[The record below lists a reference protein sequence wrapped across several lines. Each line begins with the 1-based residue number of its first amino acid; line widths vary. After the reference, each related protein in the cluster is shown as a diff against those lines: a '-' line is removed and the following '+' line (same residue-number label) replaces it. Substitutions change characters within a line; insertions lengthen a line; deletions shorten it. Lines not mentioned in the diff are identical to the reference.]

1 MIDEK
6 KFIEYI
12 DAGHYRSAD
21 EKVFSEN
28 DVVNMI
34 KKQPKV
40 GEWIPVE
47 KALPKNG
54 KIVLVTVRW
63 NEKENVVT
71 IHTWGEHDK
80 YCSWILAWQPLPK
93 AYEVEDER

>member
-12 DAGHYRSAD
+12 DAGHYRSAY

-40 GEWIPVE
+40 GGWIPVS
-47 KALPKNG
+47 KRLPKIC
-54 KIVLVTVRW
+54 KHEWIYVDCCRMSDTIYYDVKCEKCKKEKSIVIKRV
-63 NEKENVVT
+63 
-71 IHTWGEHDK
+71 
-80 YCSWILAWQPLPK
+80 Q
-93 AYEVEDER
+93 DEEI